1 MQTVPMTEFILI
13 SSNIFYLVFSLT
25 VSSISD
31 VRAREISVS
40 ERQRKGQH

>member
-13 SSNIFYLVFSLT
+13 SSNVFYLVFSLT

-31 VRAREISVS
+31 VWARETSAS
-40 ERQRKGQH
+40 ERQCDGQH